1 MISRNFRE
9 WIVQSFIVIRIIES
23 FKPFRYH
30 YSVRIICPNSLNNVA
45 ANSLDSVWAHSH
57 FEKYQNNKWIAS
69 FLRTSK
75 QCTRKILLGAYNCER
90 TEWTEGRFKNNIRT
104 NICVRLHIV
113 TSKIIFFFHLIFL
126 LRKLHHF
133 IAIQKPMTFITLG
146 WRMFCAVFFFELD
159 LKFQVTIVKEWNFW
173 SHQFSLIQHLK
184 AWLLMIV
191 KETLKTQTDL
201 ERA

>member
-113 TSKIIFFFHLIFL
+113 TSKIIFFFSLDF
-126 LRKLHHF
+126 F
-133 IAIQKPMTFITLG
+133 IAEIAPFHCHSKTHDIHYF
-146 WRMFCAVFFFELD
+146 RMKDVLRCFFFLNW
-159 LKFQVTIVKEWNFW
+159 IW
-173 SHQFSLIQHLK
+173 SFK
-184 AWLLMIV
+184 WLLW
-191 KETLKTQTDL
+191 KNETSEATNSVWYNTWKLGC
-201 ERA
+201 